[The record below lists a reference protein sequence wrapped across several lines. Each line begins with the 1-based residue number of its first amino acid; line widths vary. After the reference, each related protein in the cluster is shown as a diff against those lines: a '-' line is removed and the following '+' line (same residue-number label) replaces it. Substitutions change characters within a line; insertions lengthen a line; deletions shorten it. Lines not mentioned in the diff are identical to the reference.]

1 MKMKKACEATNL
13 TERAIRLYISKG
25 LITPGQ
31 KEGLIDFSPEDIQ
44 HLRDIGSLRQ
54 MDFTMEQIGAM
65 IANEEEIPDILAA
78 RRDAAL
84 SGSAHEEAVFA
95 ALSNLNATE
104 LTDLHALADG
114 IRARSVSPT
123 LNFTQFDEISDEARH
138 LASAEASAA
147 VDRQQKH
154 QQWLRWLGWTAF
166 LLAVVLAGGQFYLN
180 RTCIEGYLPLS
191 PITVMEVQ
199 GERATF
205 RIGNVQAVEVLGRD
219 TLTVPYL
226 VDGFNTENRDKWGR
240 PAVVAGETIDHA
252 TLLKIKLTNGDLLRL
267 GINPLQ
273 DFDPPSVQRHN
284 QWMTL
289 ILRAVMAD
297 GESDDCILLLREHS
311 GTKPLLW
318 LESHEN

>member
-25 LITPGQ
+25 LITPNQ
-31 KEGLIDFSPEDIQ
+31 KDGLIDFSPEDIQ
-44 HLRDIGSLRQ
+44 HLRDIGCLRQ

-65 IANEEEIPDILAA
+65 IANAKEIPGIMAA

-84 SGSAHEEAVFA
+84 AGSAHEEAVFA

-104 LTDLHALADG
+104 LTDLHVLADG

-138 LASAEASAA
+138 LAAAEASVA
-147 VDRQQKH
+147 VDRQQRR
-154 QQWLRWLGWTAF
+154 QQWLRWLGWAAF
-166 LLAVVLAGGQFYLN
+166 LLAVVLAAGQFYLS

-219 TLTVPYL
+219 TLTVPYR

-289 ILRAVMAD
+289 ILRAVLAD
-297 GESDDCILLLREHS
+297 GESDDCILLLREHPV
-311 GTKPLLW
+311 TKPLLW
-318 LESHEN
+318 LESYEN

>member
-25 LITPGQ
+25 LITPNQ
-31 KEGLIDFSPEDIQ
+31 KDGLIDFTPEDIQ
-44 HLRDIGSLRQ
+44 HLRDIGCLRQ

-78 RRDAAL
+78 RRDAAQA
-84 SGSAHEEAVFA
+84 GSAHEEAVFA

-104 LTDLHALADG
+104 LTDLHVLADG

-138 LASAEASAA
+138 LAAAEASAA
-147 VDRQQKH
+147 VDRQQRR
-154 QQWLRWLGWTAF
+154 QQWLRWLGWAAF
-166 LLAVVLAGGQFYLN
+166 LLAVVLAAGQFYLS

-219 TLTVPYL
+219 TLTVPYR

-289 ILRAVMAD
+289 ILRAVLAD
-297 GESDDCILLLREHS
+297 GESDDCILLLREHPV
-311 GTKPLLW
+311 TKPLLW